1 MRRTVNVRTEEM
13 QENVVLS
20 VSPFFGAAERTKV
33 EHSANVS
40 RCVFFFA
47 VCVLCDTLA
56 EEFYLSVS
64 VSRFPSFSFSRF
76 DSYGKNHVINETQ

>member
-1 MRRTVNVRTEEM
+1 MRGEKNNNENNKTKKKTTMRRTVNVRTEEM
-13 QENVVLS
+13 QEIVVLS

-47 VCVLCDTLA
+47 VCVLCDTC
-56 EEFYLSVS
+56 
-64 VSRFPSFSFSRF
+64 
-76 DSYGKNHVINETQ
+76 